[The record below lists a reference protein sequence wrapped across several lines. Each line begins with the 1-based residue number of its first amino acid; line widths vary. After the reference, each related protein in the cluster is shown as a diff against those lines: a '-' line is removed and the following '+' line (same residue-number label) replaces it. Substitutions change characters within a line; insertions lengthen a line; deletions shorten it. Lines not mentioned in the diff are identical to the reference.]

1 MFIHR
6 AKIVVNATEE
16 ISSPLLA
23 ILEKGTVMSK
33 KSSFPWWL
41 KPANRMVILLNRLGL
56 SIGTMHILTIP
67 GRKTGKMR
75 STPVSVLRVN
85 GQRYIL
91 TGLETGWVKNARAAG
106 WGLLSYRRKKER
118 VTLIELP
125 VEERTPILREF
136 PVQVPGGV
144 QFFERLLDLPNDPEA
159 FAQAAP
165 RCPVFRL
172 DSSDARDADTP

>member
-1 MFIHR
+1 MPKT
-6 AKIVVNATEE
+6 A
-16 ISSPLLA
+16 
-23 ILEKGTVMSK
+23 
-33 KSSFPWWL
+33 SFPWWL
-41 KPANRMVILLNRLGL
+41 KPANRLIILLNRLGV
-56 SIGTMHILTIP
+56 SIGTMHILSIP

-106 WGLLSYRRKKER
+106 WGLLSSGRRQER
-118 VTLIELP
+118 VALVELP
-125 VEERTPILREF
+125 VEERSPILREF
-136 PVQVPGGV
+136 PAQVPGGV
-144 QFFERLLDLPNDPEA
+144 SMFARLLDLPADPEA

-172 DSSDARDADTP
+172 EHSSIAEGR

>member
-1 MFIHR
+1 ML
-6 AKIVVNATEE
+6 KI
-16 ISSPLLA
+16 I
-23 ILEKGTVMSK
+23 EKGTFMSK
-33 KSSFPWWL
+33 KPSFPWWL
-41 KPANRMVILLNRLGL
+41 KYANRVVILLNRMGL
-56 SIGTMHILTIP
+56 SLGTMHILSIP

-85 GQRYIL
+85 DQRYIL

-106 WGLLSYRRKKER
+106 WGMLSYGSKKER
-118 VTLIELP
+118 VRLIELP
-125 VEERTPILREF
+125 VEERPAILREF

-172 DSSDARDADTP
+172 DYSDARDGDTH

>member
-1 MFIHR
+1 MPN
-6 AKIVVNATEE
+6 KT
-16 ISSPLLA
+16 
-23 ILEKGTVMSK
+23 
-33 KSSFPWWL
+33 SFPWWL
-41 KPANRMVILLNRLGL
+41 KTANRLIILLNRLGV
-56 SIGTMHILTIP
+56 SIGTMHILSIP

-85 GQRYIL
+85 GRRYIL

-106 WGLLSYRRKKER
+106 WGLLSYGRKKER
-118 VTLIELP
+118 VVLVELP
-125 VEERTPILREF
+125 VGERSPILREF

-144 QFFERLLDLPNDPEA
+144 AMFERLLDLPADPEA

-172 DSSDARDADTP
+172 ESSPITEKDE